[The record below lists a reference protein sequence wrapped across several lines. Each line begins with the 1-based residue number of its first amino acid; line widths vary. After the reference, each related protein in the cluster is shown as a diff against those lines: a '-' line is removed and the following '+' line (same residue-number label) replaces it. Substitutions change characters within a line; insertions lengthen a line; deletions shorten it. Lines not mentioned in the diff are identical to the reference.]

1 VKLTHTEM
9 EAVHSDEARALREGL
24 RDAAYR
30 YLFYLKQHN
39 LKTVVEVG
47 PEVGNWNAIIERVR
61 GR

>member
-1 VKLTHTEM
+1 VKLTQTEL

-24 RDAAYR
+24 GDAAYR

-39 LKTVVEVG
+39 LKSVVEVG
-47 PEVGNWNAIIERVR
+47 PEVGNWNATIEPIR